1 MSGIKL
7 GQGKRTIRNI
17 KSNVIDPHCDAWRDE
32 QGMVWPPGLCCRNI
46 EELLQWVKAW
56 FPVVAS
62 PGDGVGGV
70 LLWPHQCTGI
80 AESLPKGRTKISLV
94 SIQKFENQQF
104 MNTSVHPEQPKQT
117 KANQSKP
124 KHGGSTPS
132 SPAVMS
138 HSKVL
143 YSFSFRHCQLTQ
155 IWVKLWDFKRK
166 TVQKSLGL
174 IKKMQN

>member
-17 KSNVIDPHCDAWRDE
+17 KSNVIDPHCVAWRDE

-46 EELLQWVKAW
+46 EELLKWVKAW
-56 FPVVAS
+56 FPLVAS
-62 PGDGVGGV
+62 PGGWCWGCPPLASPVHRHCWVTAQRKDKN
-70 LLWPHQCTGI
+70 LL
-80 AESLPKGRTKISLV
+80 
-94 SIQKFENQQF
+94 SI
-104 MNTSVHPEQPKQT
+104 HPEVWEPAVYEYFSPPWAA

-143 YSFSFRHCQLTQ
+143 YSFSFRHSQLTQ

-166 TVQKSLGL
+166 MVQKSLGL
-174 IKKMQN
+174 IKKMKN